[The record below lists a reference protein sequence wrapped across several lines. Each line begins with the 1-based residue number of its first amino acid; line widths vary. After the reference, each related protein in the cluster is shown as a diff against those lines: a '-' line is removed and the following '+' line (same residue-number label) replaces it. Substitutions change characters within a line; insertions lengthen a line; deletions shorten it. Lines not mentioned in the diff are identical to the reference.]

1 MAAKEA
7 ANGEEGASAAAEE
20 EGPSVSA
27 APETEAAVGAAG
39 AGEACSGHT
48 VLTLLGRSN
57 AGKSSLLNA
66 LAGRRLASV
75 SRQPG
80 HTRRVQ
86 SVQLSPTL
94 LVRDTPALELAAP
107 SAWAVDGASGVGA
120 APACEL
126 SGLSPSGG
134 IRSPFDAVRA
144 VAERT
149 HLEQAYALTPN
160 ELREADEAEGA
171 LSAHGL
177 CYALAAK
184 KGFQQA
190 RNGAPDP
197 HRAGLLVVRD
207 CAEGALVFASR
218 PPVGEGGL

>member
-1 MAAKEA
+1 MKE
-7 ANGEEGASAAAEE
+7 GEEEEGEGQEEQEQEQAAAEAAAQEATEVAE
-20 EGPSVSA
+20 EGR
-27 APETEAAVGAAG
+27 
-39 AGEACSGHT
+39 T
-48 VLTLLGRSN
+48 VLTLVGRSN

-66 LAGRRLASV
+66 IAGRRVASV

-80 HTRRVQ
+80 HTRKVQ
-86 SVQLSPTL
+86 TVQISPRL
-94 LVRDTPALELAAP
+94 AVRDTPAVDLACP
-107 SAWAVDGASGVGA
+107 SAWRVEEEEEGGVAAVQ
-120 APACEL
+120 ACEL
-126 SGLSPSGG
+126 SGLAPSGA
-134 IRSPFDAVRA
+134 IRSPFAAVRA

-149 HLEQAYALTPN
+149 QLERAYALTPN
-160 ELREADEAEGA
+160 ELREADEADGG

-207 CAEGALVFASR
+207 CAEGALLFASQ
-218 PPVGEGGL
+218 PPLGSGVEATGCDL